1 MILYMDL
8 QGLLVLFGVAIC
20 FSILS
25 YLKGFEDGSKDK

>member
-8 QGLLVLFGVAIC
+8 QGLIVCLGVAVC

-25 YLKGFEDGSKDK
+25 YLKGFEDGSRNR